1 MATGSLGST
10 DNRYHVFSTNNSL
23 LTKLGLGNF
32 TKEGWVAT
40 VNAMYDSG
48 LSSDLEDEDGVS
60 ELLSHRNSLY
70 NFLNDELSIAD
81 FTCSKMNT
89 NGSYTTL
96 TYTLTDLLALI
107 DEFEENTIDAAANNS
122 DAKIWLRQNIYPIQ
136 SSQQKCLTATFTWP
150 SATNSTSAYIKI
162 YFQDISK
169 ASFERVPALR
179 NPLIAA
185 TARSSTGLLYDHKK
199 VSKDITDNRIS
210 CIYPE
215 KKNGDADPQS
225 LNVLSAPI
233 RLNYNEN
240 IGMWESTQQ
249 IVAYLLNDIPPPFN
263 PNFLSIDQ
271 TDGYLDTESD
281 LEKYSNPSESE
292 YYVSNFTMGLAVPV
306 SCKNNNPYAFTPNF
320 ISDRSGVRMEKIKV
334 VNRSTAN
341 FNKGQLVLCTLV
353 GSEWL
358 VSEFGA
364 FKEVNLPAKTKFWA
378 FQKLMANSDSFFA
391 MYESRANANSQTAGV
406 LVTVGEY
413 LNEFRKGY
421 YKSWLNSHT
430 SDNSP
435 TANSFNDI
443 AELNAP
449 GYAGGYKY
457 RDPYYYY
464 TNSSDA
470 PYYTINIDEILPEVD
485 GWRLPMFFGPV
496 FPDGYGVVGLRNI
509 GETEHIATNG
519 KNLAADEAVYGW
531 GPEFLGQDRYARNE
545 CIEQYINNADLYQG
559 SIDLRN
565 LDRDPLDASAYA
577 APTNPS
583 RIQFAPLSVEAVIHA
598 DNWAT
603 EVSSSQDRRYNI
615 KLDINNNPQTYGAYS
630 DATKNQFAS
639 IINRNPLHSQSLST
653 SCSTYDAQPGNNWGF
668 AYDCFVKRE
677 ASSVP
682 IGVPRTFNASTDGLN
697 FVGITFAMQRITKSG
712 GGQIN
717 FDVINQIGIPG
728 WTIILGGSVTTS
740 MFGPPVIDQPRERPP
755 TPTWGSTTDLYNS
768 FGTTALHCMV
778 FDAWPIEDTIYD
790 PAYFSVMHFNS
801 RTEDEDGVCEVDFKV
816 PTLTN
821 GSIAQVGATDRDLL
835 PKEDWVYDKI
845 RRGQLLTGNGF
856 QYYRRNLRLSS
867 TPNVLREGTN
877 IPPQYQYENKSNKIS
892 FKYSNGSAVWD
903 TDPDGIIGELRGF
916 DMTPNQ
922 FSDVINVDGNEY
934 DGFIVEIPSLDEDG
948 DSEILQFTG
957 VVEDTYQI
965 DYGPANHSNG
975 IIRLS
980 SPSDNGTDVIFE
992 TRSSSVE
999 VAKNSTNEY
1008 DVFYY
1013 FHNDVTHT
1021 IFSNR
1026 SADRIPGYLQY
1037 LILTMN

>member
-32 TKEGWVAT
+32 TREGWVAT
-40 VNAMYDSG
+40 VNAMSSSG
-48 LSSDLEDEDGVS
+48 LGSDLEDEDGVS
-60 ELLSHRNSLY
+60 ELLFCRNSLY
-70 NFLNDELSIAD
+70 DFLNRELSIAN

-89 NGSYTTL
+89 NGSYTSL
-96 TYTLTDLLALI
+96 TYTLLELWSLI
-107 DEFEENTIDAAANNS
+107 DDFEEKTIDAAANNS
-122 DAKIWLRQNIYPIQ
+122 SAKIWLRENIYPIQ

-150 SATNSTSAYIKI
+150 DNATSAYINI

-185 TARSSTGLLYDHKK
+185 TARSSTGLLYDHKNVK
-199 VSKDITDNRIS
+199 KDIKDNRIS
-210 CIYPE
+210 CVYPE
-215 KKNGDADPQS
+215 KSNGDADPQS

-271 TDGYLDTESD
+271 TDGYLDKDSD
-281 LEKYSNPSESE
+281 LEKYSNPSEQE
-292 YYVSNFTMGLAVPV
+292 YYVSNFTVGLAIPV

-391 MYESRANANSQTAGV
+391 MYSSRANANSQFAGA

-435 TANSFNDI
+435 TANKFNDI
-443 AELNAP
+443 ANLNAP
-449 GYAGGYKY
+449 GHAAGNRY

-464 TNSSDA
+464 AKSSDA
-470 PYYTINIDEILPEVD
+470 PYYQINIDEILPDVE

-509 GETEHIATNG
+509 GAKTHIATNG

-531 GPEFLGQDRYARNE
+531 GPKFLGQDRYARNA
-545 CIEQYINNADLYQG
+545 CIEEYINDADLYQG

-565 LDRDPLDASAYA
+565 IDRDPLDASDYA
-577 APTNPS
+577 APSNPS
-583 RIQFAPLSVEAVIHA
+583 RIQFAPLSVEAIIHA

-603 EVSSSQDRRYNI
+603 EVSSSQDRRNLI
-615 KLDINNNPQTYGAYS
+615 KLEINNNPQTYEAYS
-630 DATKNQFAS
+630 DATQNQFAS
-639 IINRNPLHSQSLST
+639 IINRNPLHSQPLST
-653 SCSTYDAQPGNNWGF
+653 TCSTYDAQPGNNWGF

-728 WTIILGGSVTTS
+728 FRSVTSGSSIIS
-740 MFGPPVIDQPRERPP
+740 MFFAPSLGEPQVFG

-801 RTEDEDGVCEVDFKV
+801 RTEDDDGICEVDFKI
-816 PTLTN
+816 PTLID
-821 GSIAQVGATDRDLL
+821 GSIAQVGAADQDLQ
-835 PKEDWVYDKI
+835 PKEDWIYDKI

-856 QYYRRNLRLSS
+856 QYYRANLRLSS
-867 TPNVLREGTN
+867 PTVLRAGTN
-877 IPPQYQYENKSNKIS
+877 IAPEYQYENKSNKIS
-892 FKYSNGSAVWD
+892 FKYSNGSVVWD
-903 TDPDGIIGELRGF
+903 NDPDGIIGELRGF
-916 DMTPNQ
+916 DMTPSQ
-922 FSDVINVDGNEY
+922 FSDVINVNGDEY
-934 DGFIVEIPSLDEDG
+934 YGFIVEIPSLDNDG
-948 DSEILQFTG
+948 DSAILQFTG
-957 VVEDTYQI
+957 IVEDTYQI

-980 SPSDNGTDVIFE
+980 SPSNDGTSVVYE

-1013 FHNDVTHT
+1013 FHNDITHT
-1021 IFSNR
+1021 IHSR
-1026 SADRIPGYLQY
+1026 REGDQVPGYLQY